1 MESATPTTALVII
14 DMQAGM
20 VEELGGD
27 QIPALGRI
35 RTLLDKARAAGTPVV
50 FVQHDGPPGDS
61 LEPGTPGWRI
71 HPAIAPRESEPVVR
85 KRAADS
91 FYRTR
96 LREQLEALG
105 VSHLVVA
112 GAQTEVCVDTTCR
125 RALSE
130 GYDVTLAGDAHA
142 TFDHEDRTAAQIIA
156 YHNEVLAG
164 LPHPD
169 HEITVKRGDEIVF

>member
-1 MESATPTTALVII
+1 MEQTPSGTALVII

-20 VEELGGD
+20 VEELGGE
-27 QIPALGRI
+27 QISALERI
-35 RTLLDKARAAGTPVV
+35 RALLDKARAAGTPVV
-50 FVQHDGPPGDS
+50 YVQHDGPAGDS
-61 LEPGTPGWRI
+61 LEPGTPGWHI
-71 HPAIAPRESEPVVR
+71 HPAIAPRDGEPVVR

-91 FYRTR
+91 FYHTR
-96 LREQLEALG
+96 LREELEALG
-105 VSHLVVA
+105 ASHLVVA

-142 TFDHEDRTAAQIIA
+142 TFDREDRTAAQVIA

-169 HEITVKRGDEIVF
+169 HEIAVRQVQEIAF